1 MANLKYNK
9 YILKCEEL
17 KSEKIVEV
25 KDDWGLLLG

>member
-1 MANLKYNK
+1 MSNLKYNK

-25 KDDWGLLLG
+25 